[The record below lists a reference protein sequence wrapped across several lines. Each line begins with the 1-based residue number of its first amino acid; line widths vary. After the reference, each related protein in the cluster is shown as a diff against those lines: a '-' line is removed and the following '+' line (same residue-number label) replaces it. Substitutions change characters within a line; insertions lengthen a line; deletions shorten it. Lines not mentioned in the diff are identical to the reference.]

1 MHPDTY
7 ARLYGP
13 ARPTPSLRGT
23 GVAVVAALLW
33 AVALLLLSGL
43 GFLALWAAA
52 DTGPTDGIPLHWL
65 PICLA
70 ITAVP
75 VTLLRTPAVRRLS
88 VPARALV
95 TGLAMCS
102 IAVGLVIWAAA

>member
-13 ARPTPSLRGT
+13 ARAKPSRRGT
-23 GVAVVAALLW
+23 GIAVVAALLW
-33 AVALLLLSGL
+33 TVALLLLSGA

-52 DTGPTDGIPLHWL
+52 DTGSTDGIPLGWA
-65 PICLA
+65 PIGLA
-70 ITAVP
+70 VVAVP

-95 TGLAMCS
+95 TGLAMCA
-102 IAVGLVIWAAA
+102 IATVLVLWAA

>member
-1 MHPDTY
+1 MNPDTY
-7 ARLYGP
+7 TTPYGP
-13 ARPTPSLRGT
+13 ARPTPSPRGT
-23 GVAVVAALLW
+23 GVAVVAAVLW

-52 DTGPTDGIPLHWL
+52 DTGPTEGIPLRWA
-65 PICLA
+65 PMCLA
-70 ITAVP
+70 IAAVP
-75 VTLLRTPAVRRLS
+75 FVLLRTPPVRRLS

-102 IAVGLVIWAAA
+102 IAVGLVIWAA

>member
-1 MHPDTY
+1 MNPDTY
-7 ARLYGP
+7 ATLYGP
-13 ARPTPSLRGT
+13 ARPTPSRRGT

-43 GFLALWAAA
+43 GLLALWAEA
-52 DTGPTDGIPLHWL
+52 DTGPTEGIPLHWV
-65 PICLA
+65 PICVA
-70 ITAVP
+70 VAAVP

-95 TGLAMCS
+95 TGLAMCW
-102 IAVGLVIWAAA
+102 IAVGLVFWAA